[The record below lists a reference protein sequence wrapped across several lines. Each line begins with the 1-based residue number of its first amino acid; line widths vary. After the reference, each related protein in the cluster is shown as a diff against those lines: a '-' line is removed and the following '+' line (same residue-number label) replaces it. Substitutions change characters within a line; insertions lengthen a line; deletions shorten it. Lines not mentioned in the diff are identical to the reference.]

1 MNIAIIPARGG
12 SQRIPR
18 KNIKQFLGKPMIA
31 YAIQAAQASGLFK
44 HVVVFT
50 DDAEIQS
57 IANILGTETIFV
69 RLAELTNDLKASR
82 GFHQLLKHVA
92 LRTLV

>member
-31 YAIQAAQASGLFK
+31 YAIQAAQASGLF
-44 HVVVFT
+44 
-50 DDAEIQS
+50 
-57 IANILGTETIFV
+57 
-69 RLAELTNDLKASR
+69 
-82 GFHQLLKHVA
+82 
-92 LRTLV
+92 